1 MILGTVLW
9 GCRYGNIVYR
19 ILNWNVN
26 WYIVLYYPEFPESCD
41 PIIPLAAQELM
52 RKMIRQFAVEYAH
65 KIQTAENQNAIT
77 QTEPDGPLDLT
88 LSRNAQCA
96 QQGDHHTN

>member
-1 MILGTVLW
+1 M
-9 GCRYGNIVYR
+9 
-19 ILNWNVN
+19 
-26 WYIVLYYPEFPESCD
+26 LYSVEFPESCD

-65 KIQTAENQNAIT
+65 KIQTAENQNAVT

-88 LSRNAQCA
+88 LSRNTQCT
-96 QQGDHHTN
+96 QQGEQHTYPGDV

>member
-1 MILGTVLW
+1 MKTLFAGIVHFYAIL
-9 GCRYGNIVYR
+9 YF
-19 ILNWNVN
+19 
-26 WYIVLYYPEFPESCD
+26 PEFPESCD

-65 KIQTAENQNAIT
+65 KIQTTGNQNAVT

-88 LSRNAQCA
+88 LSRSTQCA
-96 QQGDHHTN
+96 QQGDQHAFDFQFKKALLV